1 MSSFYGD
8 KQVQKPRAE
17 IGLPQGQFCWGR
29 VQTLGQPSTYP
40 PGKRRTTSEEFQASV
55 SLSPTSQA
63 QHMYCVFPLTPGRVP
78 PFYSLPPTPQ
88 QLLRGLMLSHQH

>member
-17 IGLPQGQFCWGR
+17 RGLPQGQFCWGR

-40 PGKRRTTSEEFQASV
+40 SGKRRTTSKEFQASV
-55 SLSPTSQA
+55 SLSPSSQP
-63 QHMYCVFPLTPGRVP
+63 QHMYCVFPSTPGRVP
-78 PFYSLPPTPQ
+78 PSCSLPPSPQ
-88 QLLRGLMLSHQH
+88 QLLQGLVLSRQH